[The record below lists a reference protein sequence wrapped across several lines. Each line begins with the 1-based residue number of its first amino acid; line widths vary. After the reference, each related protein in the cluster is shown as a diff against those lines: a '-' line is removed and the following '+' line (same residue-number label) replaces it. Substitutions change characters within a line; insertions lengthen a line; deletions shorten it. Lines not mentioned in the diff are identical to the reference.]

1 MLGTVDLQEY
11 CNSESFLKGFDE
23 ALQMLQSTLEE
34 PYSGI
39 SSGAEDYCNED
50 HSILV
55 SWEMSKG
62 EI

>member
-11 CNSESFLKGFDE
+11 CNESFLKGFDE
-23 ALQMLQSTLEE
+23 TLQMLRSSLEE

-39 SSGAEDYCNED
+39 SSGAEEHRNEE

-55 SWEMSKG
+55 SWEMSS
-62 EI
+62 